1 MLVSSS
7 PSPERKE
14 RRPRACGRCIADPPA
29 HLRKRLWLLP
39 LAVAALVVYRTSSL
53 IVSLFHWAEAR
64 VDGESPT
71 HMVFF
76 FAVTLPFHTGLPI
89 PIIHQVWAVAIGCF
103 FRWHAFPIL
112 LASLSV
118 GVPLPFLIG
127 RRLAACAGG
136 AAEDTLRRWTPRGVA
151 YLKPLRRA
159 IAGRPVRSCFLL
171 MWAPL
176 PTSTLPLLV
185 GFLIPPSEL
194 PIGAFLSGALP
205 SKLLH
210 FGCDVLVGI
219 EAGSLAT
226 ALDAHDDLPGVND
239 LPRSQRW
246 ARAIAVGAMV
256 LTVAFVGLM
265 LYTMHGALREM
276 RAKEAEAAE
285 ECERL
290 ERGMSTPSSAA
301 TVRGRAMTPLLRVAA
316 DGRLPSVEQ
325 DAEAVQFLLSPG
337 VYPLGHD
344 LTPPRTWE
352 LTPARFDAARAW
364 DASAGTHASSC
375 ACGARSPAYGS
386 EPPSPRTRASP
397 HDIF

>member
-7 PSPERKE
+7 PSDERKE
-14 RRPRACGRCIADPPA
+14 RRPRACGRCIADQPA
-29 HLRKRLWLLP
+29 HIRKRLWLLP
-39 LAVAALVVYRTSSL
+39 IIVTALLVYRLSSL

-71 HMVFF
+71 HMFVF

-112 LASLSV
+112 LASLCV

-127 RRLAACAGG
+127 RRLAASAGG
-136 AAEDTLRRWTPRGVA
+136 AAEDTLRRWTPRAFA

-159 IAGRPVRSCFLL
+159 IAGRPVRSCFLI

-185 GFLIPPSEL
+185 GFLIPSSEL
-194 PIGAFLSGALP
+194 PIGAFLAGALP

-265 LYTMHGALREM
+265 IYTMHGALREM

-290 ERGMSTPSSAA
+290 EGGMRTPSSAA
-301 TVRGRAMTPLLRVAA
+301 TVRGRATPLRVAA
-316 DGRLPSVEQ
+316 DGRHMSLEQ
-325 DAEAVQFLLSPG
+325 DPEAEQFLLSPG

-364 DASAGTHASSC
+364 DASAGPQASSS

-386 EPPSPRTRASP
+386 EPPSPRTRATP
-397 HDIF
+397 QDIF